1 MDSNQSRPREYH
13 QKVTL
18 PRKPGAFYEPSSP
31 ILQFRALDLILR
43 VSSSI
48 VCLVIIIL
56 GGICAAKGGVILLGI
71 LGPPAAVTILWSILQ
86 FALTSSRV
94 EYMNFRSRFRM
105 VIGLLITIGFAIAVL
120 CCGLFKQWW
129 SSLDS
134 QLSYSSDFDT
144 SGANNRL
151 VVNLTLAG
159 LVLGCVATLSLHR
172 KAAV

>member
-1 MDSNQSRPREYH
+1 ML
-13 QKVTL
+13 T
-18 PRKPGAFYEPSSP
+18 F
-31 ILQFRALDLILR
+31 
-43 VSSSI
+43 
-48 VCLVIIIL
+48 
-56 GGICAAKGGVILLGI
+56 CASHK
-71 LGPPAAVTILWSILQ
+71 AAVTILWSILQ

-159 LVLGCVATLSLHR
+159 LVLGCVATYVLYPRRLL
-172 KAAV
+172 